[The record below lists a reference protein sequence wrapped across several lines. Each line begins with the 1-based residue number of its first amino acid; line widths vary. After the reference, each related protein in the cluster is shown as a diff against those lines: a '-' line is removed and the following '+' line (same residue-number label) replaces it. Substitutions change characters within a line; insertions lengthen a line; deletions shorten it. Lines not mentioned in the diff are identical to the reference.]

1 MGRYA
6 IACLALI
13 TGFAVWEPDEE
24 IVVTQLEPRVVR
36 AVVAPDK
43 PVEPKPEPRL
53 VIIPE
58 ESRRRYTAVLLARV
72 AVNENT
78 RILRSEDDG
87 GTNGEP
93 TPDARALIQEEM
105 AFATWKG
112 VGLRKAIKWQSPRIT
127 GEKEPKPGTQHMWTS
142 TLPARGKET
151 PSGWVECTGQDPKTG
166 GPVPKGCDGRWE
178 IYADNW
184 EKFRSW
190 MIRTVVREGQIEAEC
205 EGNPIT
211 WGGDMDDHIAIRRGL
226 CVVEGCGDRNV
237 WWAFPGQG
245 CDEPLK
251 DVIVREL
258 GKRASPRSVSV
269 KEMMRD
275 MRAMRERDG

>member
-6 IACLALI
+6 IACLALV
-13 TGFAVWEPDEE
+13 TVFACGGEE
-24 IVVTQLEPRVVR
+24 IVVTKLEPRRVK
-36 AVVAPDK
+36 AVVAP
-43 PVEPKPEPRL
+43 VEPQEPEPAPRMV
-53 VIIPE
+53 VIPK

-78 RILRSEDDG
+78 RILRAEDDG

-105 AFATWKG
+105 AFAKWKG
-112 VGLRKAIKWQSPRIT
+112 VGLRKAIKWQSPRVT
-127 GEKEPKPGTQHMWTS
+127 GEKEPQPGSQHAWTS
-142 TLPARGKET
+142 TLPARGKAM
-151 PSGWVECTGQDPKTG
+151 PSGWVECTGQDSKTG
-166 GPVPKGCDGRWE
+166 NPVPKGCDGRWE
-178 IYADNW
+178 VYADNW
-184 EKFRSW
+184 EKFRGW
-190 MIRTVVREGQIEAEC
+190 MIRTIVHEGEIEAEC
-205 EGNPIT
+205 DGDPIT
-211 WGGDMDDHIAIRRGL
+211 WGCEGDDHIAIRRGL

-237 WWAFPGQG
+237 WWAFPGHG

-251 DVIVREL
+251 DVIAREL
-258 GKRASPRSVSV
+258 GKRADPQSVSV